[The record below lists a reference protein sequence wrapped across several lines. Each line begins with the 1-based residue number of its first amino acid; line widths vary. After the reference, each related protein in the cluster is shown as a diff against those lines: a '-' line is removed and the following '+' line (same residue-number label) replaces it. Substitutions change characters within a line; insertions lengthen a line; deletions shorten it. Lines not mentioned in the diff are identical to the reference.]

1 MINEKF
7 FLPLPFR
14 MKTRKKIVMKK
25 LLLLITVSCLWT
37 INATA
42 VGVKP
47 GSVKTLVD
55 SCGFFPQLSHD
66 GQWLLYSPTEGT
78 SLMLKNL
85 STGAVTT
92 VADKGYPGFD
102 AIIGNDGKVYYVTQ
116 QRKKNGLVYRT
127 GHCYDPATGKDKV
140 VLKAQHGRVQPLQA
154 AHGVVINGERQV
166 YRSSKQVGAWAYTR
180 GDVLYL
186 VDSSGTTRALQPV
199 KDSNGYLWAA
209 LSPDGTKVLFEAAS
223 KGLYVC
229 DLNGE
234 IIADLGE
241 FLMPCWY
248 NDDYI
253 IAMSNAGN
261 VRLSGSRIWLLSVD
275 GEVYK
280 PISDK
285 NERAVQPMVAGN
297 KVVYSIIYGGQVK
310 QVELDMLPAAPQP
323 LASGKGKTDKVKNAA
338 NTPVMP
344 RVFINPGHG
353 GHDSDDRHV
362 PTWVIGEQDTVHY
375 YESNSNLT
383 KGLALKEIL
392 ENKGYETAISRKTNL
407 TEDDLDLFE
416 IVSLAANSGADVF
429 LSIHSNATGIEK
441 RVNFPLGLYR
451 GWDGKPAVEGSMKLS
466 QLVMKHL
473 YDSELAVWTGNQRS
487 NGDWSFYDWG
497 YKVGLG
503 VLRFNKLPGFL
514 SEGSFHDYLP
524 ERERLMNDSY
534 CWLEAWNQS
543 LGLDEY
549 FGLKKKF
556 RNGVIAGTVRWS
568 DIPRYDEDTR
578 QFAEDRLLPINGA
591 LLRLYNGRGALSRVF
606 KVDNRDNGVFV
617 FTNLE
622 PDKYRLELYYGG
634 ENRYITTKVKANKN
648 QTSYKNLKLSK
659 DQKPKK

>member
-1 MINEKF
+1 
-7 FLPLPFR
+7 
-14 MKTRKKIVMKK
+14 MKK
-25 LLLLITVSCLWT
+25 LFLLIAVLCLWT
-37 INATA
+37 MNATA
-42 VGVKP
+42 VGVKT
-47 GSVKTLVD
+47 GSPKTLVD
-55 SCGFFPQLSHD
+55 SCGFFPQLSND

-85 STGAVTT
+85 MTGAVTT
-92 VADKGYPGFD
+92 VANKGYPGFD
-102 AIIGNDGKVYYVTQ
+102 AIIGKDGKVYYVTQ

-154 AHGVVINGERQV
+154 AQGVVINGEKNV
-166 YRSSKQVGAWAYTR
+166 YHSSKQVGAWAYTR

-186 VDSSGTTRALQPV
+186 VDDAGTRRALQPV
-199 KDSNGYLWAA
+199 KESNGYLWAS

-248 NDDYI
+248 NNDYI
-253 IAMSNAGN
+253 VAMSNAGN
-261 VRLSGSRIWLLSVD
+261 VRLSGSHIWLLSVD
-275 GEVYK
+275 GEVCK
-280 PISDK
+280 PISGKD
-285 NERAVQPMVAGN
+285 
-297 KVVYSIIYGGQVK
+297 SIIYDGTVK
-310 QVELDMLPAAPQP
+310 QLELDIAPAALQP
-323 LASGKGKTDKVKNAA
+323 LASGKNKTEKVKNAA
-338 NTPVMP
+338 KLDVP

-362 PTWVIGEQDTVHY
+362 PTWVIGEQDTLHY

-383 KGLALKEIL
+383 KGLALQEIL
-392 ENKGYETAISRKTNL
+392 TNKGYETAISRKT
-407 TEDDLDLFE
+407 
-416 IVSLAANSGADVF
+416 
-429 LSIHSNATGIEK
+429 SIHSNATGIEK

-451 GWDGKPAVEGSMKLS
+451 GWDGEPAVEGSLKLS

-473 YDSELAVWTGNQRS
+473 YGSELAVWTNDQRS

-524 ERERLMNDSY
+524 ERERLLNDSY

-543 LGLDEY
+543 LGFDQY
-549 FGLKKKF
+549 FL
-556 RNGVIAGTVRWS
+556 R
-568 DIPRYDEDTR
+568 
-578 QFAEDRLLPINGA
+578 PILRTQEQIQQRRHRRHGA
-591 LLRLYNGRGALSRVF
+591 LVRHSTSGRGQTPVCRGPAPAHQRRDCAPVQWPRRV
-606 KVDNRDNGVFV
+606 
-617 FTNLE
+617 E
-622 PDKYRLELYYGG
+622 PRLHG
-634 ENRYITTKVKANKN
+634 R
-648 QTSYKNLKLSK
+648 
-659 DQKPKK
+659 